1 VCLLIHLEASEC
13 RARLCTTDGLVIEV
27 PVKFK
32 FTQRGMRRT
41 YNDLSRA
48 ADVKPE
54 IIRSISGHHTE
65 QMREWYSTY
74 RSRER
79 RAGIAAV
86 VALVAAHKAVGE
98 DSAVPTSKVTGRT
111 PPR

>member
-1 VCLLIHLEASEC
+1 
-13 RARLCTTDGLVIEV
+13 
-27 PVKFK
+27 
-32 FTQRGMRRT
+32 
-41 YNDLSRA
+41 
-48 ADVKPE
+48 VKPE

-86 VALVAAHKAVGE
+86 IDLVAAHKAVGE
-98 DSAVPTSKVTGRT
+98 ALGGSDFDGDGSSTDEAEESAPELQLAGGMGAR
-111 PPR
+111 